1 MKDLRAILARWAAGL
16 VLVAAL
22 AFAAMT
28 AAAIHYR
35 HAARDEADGRAADR
49 AGYVAAQ
56 AEATRLAAEAL
67 HHQEAVYRMKAAQQD
82 QAYETELQEARAAA
96 DAYIAGHRVQP
107 KTAQSSGGPALTIA
121 TGDSAGPRPQVPAAG
136 VVVSEQDVQACSEVT
151 AYALM
156 LRDWAL
162 GLDDPQTNPTAPE
175 PIE

>member
-1 MKDLRAILARWAAGL
+1 MMDLRAILARWAVGL

-35 HAARDEADGRAADR
+35 HAARDEADGRAADH

-82 QAYETELQEARAAA
+82 QAHETELVQARAAA
-96 DAYIAGHRVQP
+96 AAYIAAHRVQP
-107 KTAQSSGGPALTIA
+107 QAAQRASGPALAAA
-121 TGDSAGPRPQVPAAG
+121 TSDSAGLRAPVPAAG

-162 GLDDPQTNPTAPE
+162 GLDEVVPAP
-175 PIE
+175 